1 MSKFVPIAHAKSL
14 YEIDPEF
21 FKSNGVT
28 TLFVDLDNT
37 LDSYKLHSPSDNAKA
52 LITKLKV
59 AGLDVVIISNNRYK
73 RVLPYATEL
82 GIDFMS
88 STGKPFPRKINK
100 YVTEKGLNK
109 ENIMVVGDQLM
120 TDTLAGNRAKIRVV
134 LTEKIVKEDQP
145 TTHFNRIFDRPI
157 RKHLRKKGLL
167 IDWKDKYGTR

>member
-1 MSKFVPIAHAKSL
+1 MSNFVPFAHAKSL

-37 LDSYKLHSPSDNAKA
+37 LDSYKSHKPSDNAVTLVK
-52 LITKLKV
+52 KLKD
-59 AGLDVVIISNNRYK
+59 AGLDLIIISNNRYK
-73 RVLPYATEL
+73 RVLGYAEAL
-82 GIDFMS
+82 GVEFIS

-100 YVTEKGLNK
+100 FVEEKGLNK

-167 IDWKDKYGTR
+167 VDWKDKYGAR